1 MMQNALTDWYG
12 NLAPR
17 DQRILRYGAV
27 AVAIILVIWVA
38 WPLQRNL
45 ELAREQVR
53 QQQADLG
60 EMDRDAPTLAA
71 AGPGRAATASAQ
83 SLVVLIDTTARES
96 GLAKALTGTT
106 PAGTGAMRVQ
116 LENADFNLL
125 VGWLHRLATQQGVLV
140 EDLTVTG
147 NGGAGLVNVAVQLRP
162 GK

>member
-1 MMQNALTDWYG
+1 
-12 NLAPR
+12 
-17 DQRILRYGAV
+17 V
-27 AVAIILVIWVA
+27 

-45 ELAREQVR
+45 QLAREQVR

-60 EMDRDAPTLAA
+60 EMNRDGPTLAA
-71 AGPGRAATASAQ
+71 AGPGRGGVANSAQ

-96 GLAKALTGTT
+96 GLARALTGTT

-125 VGWLHRLATQQGVLV
+125 VGWLHRLATQQGVQV
-140 EDLTVTG
+140 EELTITR

-162 GK
+162 AK